1 LLSLSAA
8 VGGGIAG
15 ALGFKENVLMNQNH
29 KKGKLKRWNDDKGFG
44 FITSDDGKDIFIHIS
59 ALKRMERRPQV
70 GDVIIYQIDT
80 GNDGKEKA
88 VNAKIE
94 GVAEIRARPA
104 RKNYKRRRKTNL
116 VSAILFVVLIVSIG
130 SFAYNRFA
138 ALKPLHKASTTST
151 YSHASQKEGR
161 NNYSCEGKVYC
172 SEMTS
177 CDEAKYYQ
185 RNCPGTK
192 MDGDDDGIPC
202 ESQWCGW

>member
-1 LLSLSAA
+1 MT
-8 VGGGIAG
+8 
-15 ALGFKENVLMNQNH
+15 LGFQEDAPMNQH
-29 KKGKLKRWNDDKGFG
+29 HQKGKLKRWNDDKGFG

-59 ALKRMERRPQV
+59 ALKRMERRPEV

-94 GVAEIRARPA
+94 GVAEIRARPV
-104 RKNYKRRRKTNL
+104 RKNYKKRSKTNW
-116 VSAILFVVLIVSIG
+116 VSATLSIVLVVSIG
-130 SFAYNRFA
+130 SIVYNKFATLNPF
-138 ALKPLHKASTTST
+138 HKESTTSI
-151 YSHASQKEGR
+151 YSHAEQEENR

-192 MDGDDDGIPC
+192 MDGDGDGIPC
-202 ESQWCGW
+202 ESQWCSW

>member
-1 LLSLSAA
+1 
-8 VGGGIAG
+8 
-15 ALGFKENVLMNQNH
+15 MNQNH
-29 KKGKLKRWNDDKGFG
+29 QKGKLKRWNDDKGFG
-44 FITSDDGKDIFIHIS
+44 FITSDDGKDIFIHIW
-59 ALKRMERRPQV
+59 ALKRMERRPEV
-70 GDVIIYQIDT
+70 GDVIMYQIDT

-88 VNAKIE
+88 VNEKIE

-104 RKNYKRRRKTNL
+104 RKNYKRRSKTNL
-116 VSAILFVVLIVSIG
+116 VSVILSVVLIVSIG
-130 SFAYNRFA
+130 SFAYNKFA
-138 ALKPLHKASTTST
+138 ALKPLHKASTIST
-151 YSHASQKEGR
+151 YSHASQGEDR

-192 MDGDDDGIPC
+192 MDGDGDGIPC